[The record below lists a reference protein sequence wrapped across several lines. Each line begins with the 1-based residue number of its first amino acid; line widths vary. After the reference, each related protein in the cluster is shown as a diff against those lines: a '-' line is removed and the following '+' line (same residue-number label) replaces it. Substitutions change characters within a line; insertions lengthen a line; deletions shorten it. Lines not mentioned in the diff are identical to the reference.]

1 MKKKTILAILSIWG
15 WIIFGSCVSYLCHGG
30 SFRPVAGAFLALVM
44 MPVFAVVIAAMGPFE
59 IVALVL
65 YLFRVR
71 GGSLVAVSSLI
82 VGSALLYFVLVWCI
96 RARLKAETR
105 LRRLLW
111 GIGLMCYS
119 AFATHCL
126 LYVSAR
132 M

>member
-1 MKKKTILAILSIWG
+1 MKKTILAVLSIWG
-15 WIIFGSCVSYLCHGG
+15 WIILGNVASVLCHGG
-30 SFRPVAGAFLALVM
+30 SFKPVAGAVLAVVM
-44 MPVFAVVIAAMGPFE
+44 MPVFAVVVAAMGPFE
-59 IVALVL
+59 IVAFVL

-71 GGSLVAVSSLI
+71 GGSLVAVSSLT
-82 VGSALLYFVLVWCI
+82 VGSALMYFALVWCI

-105 LRRLLW
+105 LRRGLW

-126 LYVSAR
+126 MYVAVR